1 MSRLPS
7 RLAVCFGAVSAI
19 AAPVRS
25 QGGGPAAAGRD
36 SLIGAEVDSLL
47 RRMTLEEKIGQLTIV
62 GVDRR
67 DLRQLVREGKV
78 GATNG
83 VLPGR
88 DVAPYIRDMQQLAR
102 QSRLR
107 IPLLFAGDVIHGFRT
122 VFPVPI
128 AVASSWDPGL
138 VQTMDSI
145 AAIEAT
151 AAGVDWTFAPMVDIN
166 RDPRWGRVVEGAG
179 EDLVL
184 GEAMA
189 AAAVRGFQGRDPAD
203 PTTMMATAKHFAGY
217 GAVEAG
223 RDYNTA
229 DMSERRLRSVY
240 LPPFRAAV
248 DQGVGAIMAAFVSL
262 NGTPVTGSARLLTD
276 LLRREWGFRGIV
288 VSDYDAI
295 PELQQH
301 GFAGSPAAAA
311 REAITAGIDV
321 DLHSGT
327 YLGALPGLIRDGQVP
342 MSAVDAAVRRVLHAK
357 FALGLFEDP
366 FRYGDSAR
374 PSQPALLA
382 RHRPAARDIARR
394 SMVLL
399 KNAEQVLPL
408 QRAVR
413 SIAVIGPLADDRA
426 DLLGPVHA
434 LGRPE
439 EAVTVLQGIRE
450 SVSPRTTI
458 HYVRGTGLDD
468 GDTAEFAA
476 VEAAARQSQVV
487 VAVVGEGAG
496 MSGEGDSRSRLGLP
510 GRQLDLVRRVWATG
524 TPVVVVLINGRPL
537 TIPWVADHAAA
548 ILEAWLPGTEGGPAV
563 ADVLFGAANPSGKL
577 PMTFPRDEG
586 QIPLYYAHLNTGRP
600 FQAGNKYTSRY
611 IDVPNTPLYP
621 FGFGLSYTTFSY
633 SPLRL
638 DTGRLAWN
646 DTLHISVTV
655 TNSGGRDGAEVVQL
669 YVRDLVGSVTRPV
682 KELKAFR
689 RVSLAAGASRQVS
702 FALSRADL
710 AFYGQEMRFVA
721 EPGRFEVSVGGS
733 SDQGVQAGF
742 TLLDPR
748 D

>member
-1 MSRLPS
+1 MRGLPT
-7 RLAVCFGAVSAI
+7 RVAVCIGAVSAI
-19 AAPVRS
+19 AAPVPG
-25 QGGGPAAAGRD
+25 QAAAPAAAARD
-36 SLIGAEVDSLL
+36 SLIGARVDSLL
-47 RRMTLEEKIGQLTIV
+47 RRMTLEEKIGQLTVV
-62 GVDRR
+62 GGDRR

-88 DVAPYIRDMQQLAR
+88 DVAPYIRDMQRLAR
-102 QSRLR
+102 RSRLR
-107 IPLLFAGDVIHGFRT
+107 IPLLFAGDVVHGFRT

-138 VQTMDSI
+138 VQTMDSV

-151 AAGVDWTFAPMVDIN
+151 AAGVTWTFAPMVDIS
-166 RDPRWGRVVEGAG
+166 RDPRWGRVVESAG
-179 EDLVL
+179 EDPVL
-184 GEAMA
+184 GEALA
-189 AAAVRGFQGRDPAD
+189 AAAVRGFQGGDAADPA
-203 PTTMMATAKHFAGY
+203 TMMATAKHFAGY

-223 RDYNTA
+223 RDYNTV

-262 NGTPVTGSARLLTD
+262 NGTPATGSAWLLTD

-301 GFAGSPAAAA
+301 GFADSPGAAA

-327 YLGALPGLIRDGQVP
+327 YLDALPGLIRGGGVP
-342 MSAVDAAVRRVLHAK
+342 MPAVDAAVRRVLRAK
-357 FALGLFEDP
+357 FALGLFDDP

-374 PSQPALLA
+374 ASQRALLA
-382 RHRPAARDIARR
+382 RHRPLARAIARR

-399 KNAEQVLPL
+399 KNAGQVLPL
-408 QRAVR
+408 RRAVR

-439 EAVTVLQGIRE
+439 EAVTVLEGIRAA
-450 SVSPRTTI
+450 VSARTI
-458 HYVRGTGLDD
+458 VLSVRGTGIDD

-476 VEAAARQSQVV
+476 AEAAARQSQVV

-524 TPVVVVLINGRPL
+524 TPVVVVLVNGRPL
-537 TIPWVADHAAA
+537 AIPWVADHAAA

-586 QIPLYYAHLNTGRP
+586 QIPIYYAHLNTGRP
-600 FQAGNKYTSRY
+600 FRPGDKYTSRY

-621 FGFGLSYTTFSY
+621 FGFGLSYTTFTY

-638 DTGRLAWN
+638 DTERLAWN
-646 DTLHISVTV
+646 DTLHVSVGV

-669 YVRDLVGSVTRPV
+669 YIRDLVGSVSRPV

-689 RVSLAAGASRQVS
+689 RVSLAAGASRQVT

-710 AFYGQEMRFVA
+710 AFPGREMRSVA
-721 EPGRFEVSVGGS
+721 EPGRFEVSVGGR

-742 TLLDPR
+742 TLLGPR
-748 D
+748 E